1 MSTPDILNKIIS
13 RKKEEISVRS
23 AIKPETELLQL
34 AKEAS
39 QPRGFIKAI
48 NNKIAAGLP
57 AVIAEVKKA
66 SPSKGVI
73 RENFIPEQIAK
84 SYEKGGATCLSVLT
98 DKDFFQGCEE
108 YLVQARNACS
118 LPVIRKDF
126 IIDTYQVAEAG
137 SIGADCILLIAAA
150 LADSQMSELKT
161 YASELGMDVLIEV
174 HNLAELE
181 RTLKIS
187 PDLIGINNRDLRTFN
202 TDLNTSISLLKEI
215 PPNCNV
221 VTESGIHTR
230 EDVDLMRSNNINAFL
245 VGESFMRADNPGE
258 KLQEL
263 FF

>member
-1 MSTPDILNKIIS
+1 
-13 RKKEEISVRS
+13 
-23 AIKPETELLQL
+23 
-34 AKEAS
+34 
-39 QPRGFIKAI
+39 
-48 NNKIAAGLP
+48 
-57 AVIAEVKKA
+57 
-66 SPSKGVI
+66 
-73 RENFIPEQIAK
+73 
-84 SYEKGGATCLSVLT
+84 
-98 DKDFFQGCEE
+98 
-108 YLVQARNACS
+108 
-118 LPVIRKDF
+118 
-126 IIDTYQVAEAG
+126 VAEAG

-215 PPNCNV
+215 PPNCTV